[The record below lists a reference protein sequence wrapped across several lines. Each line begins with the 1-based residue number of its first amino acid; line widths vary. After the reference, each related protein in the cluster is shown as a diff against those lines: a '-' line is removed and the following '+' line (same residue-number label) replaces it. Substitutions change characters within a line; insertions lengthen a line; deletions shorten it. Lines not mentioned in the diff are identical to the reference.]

1 MQNHPIKEEYM
12 DRERVMANRN
22 ELKMAKGVEICGE
35 SSQTPKECGKIVSQV
50 SFYAKIHFN
59 VVNITTLRL

>member
-1 MQNHPIKEEYM
+1 M
-12 DRERVMANRN
+12 DREREMANRN